1 MVLRY
6 NVAWSIP
13 NAGPCVSVWHIAGQ
27 ITSDIDAVNGALRTF
42 YAAQAARLPDNVSV
56 SFPTEVLEIDD
67 ASGELIGTAALA
79 NQPVV
84 TGTATAGWGAGLGAR
99 VVWGT
104 NAIRFGRRV
113 RGSLFLVPLANTSFD
128 TNGRVADATRTAI
141 VTAAQNLM
149 TTLGTLSKSLVVYSR
164 PTAKH
169 PIGASS
175 NVVAPSVS
183 AVPGTLRGRKY

>member
-13 NAGPCVSVWHIAGQ
+13 NAGPSVNVIHIAGQ
-27 ITSDIDAVNGALRTF
+27 IETGIDQVNGALRTF
-42 YAAQAARLPDNVSV
+42 YAAQAARIPDNVSV
-56 SFPTEVLEIDD
+56 SMPTEVVELDD
-67 ASGELIGTAALA
+67 TSGELIATAALA
-79 NQPVV
+79 AQAVV
-84 TGTATAGWGAGLGAR
+84 TGTSTAGWGAGLGAR

-113 RGSLFLVPLANTSFD
+113 RGSTFLVPLANTSFD

-141 VTAAQNLM
+141 VTAADNLR

-164 PTAKH
+164 PTPEH
-169 PIGASS
+169 PVGASS
-175 NVVAPSVS
+175 AVS
-183 AVPGTLRGRKY
+183 QNTVSPIPGTLRGRKY